1 MHLPSAAIE
10 PTGSTRCCSPGAIM
24 VKIRDGAVANRLA
37 CIAVGVSLE
46 GERDLL
52 GLWAGTAPRSPYPLT
67 ARD

>member
-1 MHLPSAAIE
+1 
-10 PTGSTRCCSPGAIM
+10 M
-24 VKIRDGAVANRLA
+24 VKIRDGAVANRLT

-52 GLWAGTAPRSPYPLT
+52 GLWAGKAPRSPYPLT